1 MSDNIIIKQVFVP
14 CKERES
20 EKVLSFLFQSDNS
33 HHAIAL
39 LSVFLNKINRFST
52 MKKIIL
58 VSFLILFSTT
68 GCKKQTEKKLEE
80 NKNQT
85 PMEKLVS
92 GNQRFLEEKTIHPH
106 QNKKSVLE
114 NQNIQHPFAVVVT
127 CSDSRV
133 SPEIL
138 FDQGIGDL
146 FVIRNAGNL
155 ISDIDMGSIEYA
167 IEHLDVKLIIIL
179 GHTECGVIK
188 AYISDKNNDYKKH
201 MNHIDDIVETIAEE
215 KEEQEE
221 DKQTPKQNNLLGCIN
236 ANIEHSNRIIQ
247 ENLIV
252 KEHKTKII
260 SMRYDVHTGK
270 IIQL

>member
-1 MSDNIIIKQVFVP
+1 
-14 CKERES
+14 
-20 EKVLSFLFQSDNS
+20 
-33 HHAIAL
+33 
-39 LSVFLNKINRFST
+39 

-58 VSFLILFSTT
+58 VSFLMLFSAV
-68 GCKKQTEKKLEE
+68 GCDKTETKKLED

-85 PMEKLVS
+85 PLEKLVS
-92 GNQRFLEEKTIHPH
+92 GNQRFLDEKTIHPH
-106 QNKKSVLE
+106 QNKKSVLD
-114 NQNIQHPFAVVVT
+114 NQNAQHPFAVVVT

-167 IEHLDVKLIIIL
+167 VEHLDVKLIVIV
-179 GHTECGVIK
+179 GHTECGAIK
-188 AYISDKNNDYKKH
+188 AYVSDKNNNYKKH
-201 MNHIDDIVETIAEE
+201 LNHIDDIVETIAEE
-215 KEEQEE
+215 KEEQDAE
-221 DKQTPKQNNLLGCIN
+221 KLTPKRDNLLGSIN
-236 ANIEHSNRIIQ
+236 ANIQHSNRLVH
-247 ENLIV
+247 ENSSV